1 MNVIKRLLGLDDVE
15 HDIKGLHLM
24 SQDTMDSIVV
34 LANKIGIS
42 PSELESLKADKQKKM
57 FEFIKGQALAKS
69 MSLVGSKNKA
79 VSEVGL
85 EIRQALSKLSET
97 SDKISP

>member
-42 PSELESLKADKQKKM
+42 PSELESLKADKQKM